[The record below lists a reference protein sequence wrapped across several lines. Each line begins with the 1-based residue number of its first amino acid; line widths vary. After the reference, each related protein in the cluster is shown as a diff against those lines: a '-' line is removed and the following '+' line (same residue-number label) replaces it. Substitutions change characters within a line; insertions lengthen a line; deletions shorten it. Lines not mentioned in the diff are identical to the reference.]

1 MKGLIMLMKSLN
13 ILMMSLVGANQN
25 SVNTN
30 EGLEYAY
37 DDFG

>member
-1 MKGLIMLMKSLN
+1 MKGLN

>member
-1 MKGLIMLMKSLN
+1 MLMKSLN
-13 ILMMSLVGANQN
+13 ILMMSLVSVNQN
-25 SVNTN
+25 SVNAN

>member
-1 MKGLIMLMKSLN
+1 MKGLN

-30 EGLEYAY
+30 EGLESAH
-37 DDFG
+37 DGFG